1 MLQYCTQYEVQSV
14 TVDVLW
20 AFGSAHR
27 ASVTHGGGRGRPG
40 QVGRGVVGHHKACR
54 TITQQV

>member
-1 MLQYCTQYEVQSV
+1 MGKNIKMFQCCTEYEVQPV

-40 QVGRGVVGHHKACR
+40 QVGRGVV
-54 TITQQV
+54 